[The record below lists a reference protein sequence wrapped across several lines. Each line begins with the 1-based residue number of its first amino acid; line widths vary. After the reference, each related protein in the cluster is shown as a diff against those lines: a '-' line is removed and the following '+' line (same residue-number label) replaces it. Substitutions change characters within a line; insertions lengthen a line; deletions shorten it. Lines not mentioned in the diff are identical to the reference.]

1 MYISNIKINSNNYM
15 KTIITLFCMCFSLV
29 AFSQTTVTGNVVDES
44 QEPTLGANITVMGV
58 AIGTSTDYEGNFT
71 LTVDQELPFSIQISS
86 IGYQTV
92 TQEVT
97 ANNQMFNITLI
108 EGDQL
113 DEIVLSASRTPESVR
128 ESPVTIE
135 RFDARDIKNATSPD
149 FYASLENLKG
159 VDINKG
165 SLTFSSLNT
174 RGFATFANTRFVQ
187 LVDGMDN
194 SSPALNFAIGN
205 FLGLNELDVQSVEL
219 LPGASSAL
227 YGANAFNG
235 ILFMTS
241 KSPFDD
247 QGVSVY
253 VKTGI
258 TSQQAAGDNNFYDFG
273 IRAAHKFSDKFAAK
287 ANFSYLQGTEW
298 YATDT
303 NQYNLNQAGTPDTVI
318 PFENQPAHDG
328 LNIYGDEVSLAA
340 NGIPTLRDFGSYLA
354 SIGALPASFIPL
366 LPEQNV
372 SRTGY
377 REQDVTTYEA
387 ASGKADF
394 SLNYRPTGGDLE
406 VVWNSKFGFGRTIYQ
421 GANRYQLDN
430 FLMQQHKLELR
441 SKDFFVRGYM
451 TSEDAGNSY
460 DMRFTG
466 INLAKVNANE
476 WFGSYIQNYLGATI
490 GGQNNEQAHAFARIQ
505 ADSATLPDGTPLTL
519 QPGTPS
525 YNAAYDQIIDN
536 PDVNEGSKFVDQ
548 TKMYVG
554 EGNYNFRSLLKDY
567 MDLQVG
573 GSYRQY
579 SLNSDGTIFTDY
591 DGPIEYGELGAYVQG
606 SKKFLAEER
615 LKLTASIRVDK
626 NDFFDAKFS
635 PRVSLNYSAGDK
647 KQHNIRGSF
656 QTGFR
661 NPDTQALFIGFD
673 VGRAILVGSSP
684 DNLDRRLP
692 GTDLTGQDVY
702 YNSYTRTSVEAFA
715 ATGDPTLLEATITPL
730 VQQEKVTA
738 FDIGYRGK
746 IGPINL
752 DANLYYNMYDGFIN
766 QKIVITPEN
775 GSTADGSAIA
785 DIVTGEY
792 DAFQVYTN
800 ATEQIQ
806 SYGFVVG
813 GNFKF
818 AENFVFGVNYTYSKF
833 DFDQA
838 KEPDFA
844 AGFNTPEN
852 QVKISIGNPELF
864 KNFGFNI
871 DGRYKGSYLWES
883 SIANAVMPEIYVVDA
898 QINYGIPAIKS
909 VIKAGATNLG
919 GNEYQSAVGTGFIG
933 SQYYISLTINN

>member
-44 QEPTLGANITVMGV
+44 QESILGANITLMGV
-58 AIGTSTDYEGNFT
+58 AIGTSTDYDGNFT
-71 LTVDQELPFSIQISS
+71 LTVDQELPFSIQISN
-86 IGYQTV
+86 IGYQTI

-97 ANNQMFNITLI
+97 ANNQMLNITLI

-303 NQYNLNQAGTPDTVI
+303 NQYNLNKPGTPDTVI

-328 LNIYGDEVSLAA
+328 LNIYGDEVSLGAQGTNLNEVGQSIEA
-340 NGIPTLRDFGSYLA
+340 LGLIPAGS
-354 SIGALPASFIPL
+354 SALIPAV
-366 LPEQNV
+366 NV

-466 INLAKVNANE
+466 INLSKVNATE
-476 WFGSYIQNYLGATI
+476 WFGLYAGTYLQSVLGGATDA
-490 GGQNNEQAHAFARIQ
+490 QAHAGARLQ
-505 ADSATLPDGTPLTL
+505 ADDAYTL
-519 QPGTPS
+519 QPGTAEF
-525 YNAAYDQIIDN
+525 NAAYDQIIDN

-647 KQHNIRGSF
+647 KQHNIRGSY

-684 DNLDRRLP
+684 DNLVRRLP
-692 GTDLTGQDVY
+692 GTDLTGQDAY
-702 YNSYTRTSVEAFA
+702 FNSYTRTSVEAFA
-715 ATGDPTLLEATITPL
+715 ATGDPTLLEATVTSL

-785 DIVTGEY
+785 DIVTGQY
-792 DAFQVYTN
+792 KAFQLYTN

-818 AENFVFGVNYTYSKF
+818 AENFVFGVNYTYAKF

-838 KEPDFA
+838 NEPDFA

-852 QVKISIGNPELF
+852 QVKISIGNPKLF

>member
-58 AIGTSTDYEGNFT
+58 AIGTSTDYDGNFT

-97 ANNQMFNITLI
+97 ANNQMVNITLI

-135 RFDARDIKNATSPD
+135 RFDTRDIKNATSPD

-303 NQYNLNQAGTPDTVI
+303 NQYKLNQPGTPDTVI

-328 LNIYGDEVSLAA
+328 LNIYGDEVSL
-340 NGIPTLRDFGSYLA
+340 
-354 SIGALPASFIPL
+354 GALGTNLNEVGQSIEALGLIPAGSSALIPAV
-366 LPEQNV
+366 NV

-466 INLAKVNANE
+466 INLSKVNATE
-476 WFGSYIQNYLGATI
+476 WFGLYAGTYLQSVLGGATDA
-490 GGQNNEQAHAFARIQ
+490 QAHAGARLQ
-505 ADSATLPDGTPLTL
+505 ADDAYTL
-519 QPGTPS
+519 QPGTAEF
-525 YNAAYDQIIDN
+525 NAAYDQIIDN

-647 KQHNIRGSF
+647 KQHNIRGSY

-692 GTDLTGQDVY
+692 GTDLTGQDAY
-702 YNSYTRTSVEAFA
+702 FNSYTRTSVEAFA
-715 ATGDPTLLEATITPL
+715 ATGDPTLLEATVTSL

-785 DIVTGEY
+785 DIVTGQY
-792 DAFQVYTN
+792 KAFQLYTN

-818 AENFVFGVNYTYSKF
+818 AENFVFGVNYTYAKF

-852 QVKISIGNPELF
+852 QVKISIGNSNLF

>member
-1 MYISNIKINSNNYM
+1 
-15 KTIITLFCMCFSLV
+15 MCFSLV
-29 AFSQTTVTGNVVDES
+29 AFSQTTITGNIVDES
-44 QEPTLGANITVMGV
+44 PEPVLGANIIIVGV
-58 AIGTSTDYEGNFT
+58 AVGTTTDFDGNFT
-71 LTVDQELPFSIQISS
+71 LTVDQAPPFSIEISS
-86 IGYQTV
+86 IGYQSV
-92 TQEVT
+92 TLEVT
-97 ANNQMFNITLI
+97 SNNQIFNISLN
-108 EGDQL
+108 EGDEL
-113 DEIVLSASRTPESVR
+113 DEIVISASRTPESVR

-135 RFDARDIKNATSPD
+135 RFDTRDIKNATSPD
-149 FYASLENLKG
+149 FYSSLENLKG

-165 SLTFSSLNT
+165 SLTFNSLNT

-194 SSPALNFAIGN
+194 ASPALNFAIGN
-205 FLGLNELDVQSVEL
+205 FLGMNELDVQSVEL

-241 KSPFDD
+241 KSPFDYE
-247 QGVSVY
+247 GISVY

-273 IRAAHKFSDKFAAK
+273 IRAAYKFSDKFAAK
-287 ANFSYLQGTEW
+287 ASFSYLQGTEW

-303 NQYNLNQAGTPDTVI
+303 NQYNLRSPGLPDEII

-328 LNIYGDEVSLAA
+328 LNIYGDEVSL
-340 NGIPTLRDFGSYLA
+340 
-354 SIGALPASFIPL
+354 GALGTNLNEVGLALEAQGIIPAGSSALIPAV
-366 LPEQNV
+366 NV

-377 REQDVTTYEA
+377 REQDVTDYEA
-387 ASGKADF
+387 ASGKADY

-406 VVWNSKFGFGRTIYQ
+406 LVWNSKFGFGRTIYQ

-451 TSEDAGNSY
+451 INETAGNSY

-466 INLAKVNANE
+466 INLAKVNAHE
-476 WFGSYIQNYLGATI
+476 WFGTYAGNYLGAKLA
-490 GGQNNEQAHAFARIQ
+490 GQNNQQAHAFARIQ
-505 ADSATLPDGTPLTL
+505 ADDAYTL
-519 QPGTPS
+519 QPGTAA
-525 YNAAYDQIIDN
+525 YNTAYDQIISD
-536 PDVNEGSKFVDQ
+536 PDVNSGSKFIDK

-573 GSYRQY
+573 GSYRRY

-591 DGPIEYGELGAYVQG
+591 DGPIEYGEYGAYVQA

-615 LKLTASIRVDK
+615 MKLTASIRVDK
-626 NDFFDAKFS
+626 NQYFDAKLS

-692 GTDLTGQDVY
+692 GTDLTGRDAY
-702 YNSYTRTSVEAFA
+702 FDSYTRTSVEAFA
-715 ATGDPTLLEATITPL
+715 ATGNPALLEVAKTQL
-730 VQQEKVTA
+730 VEQEKVTA
-738 FDIGYRGK
+738 FDLGYRGK
-746 IGPINL
+746 VGPINL
-752 DANLYYNMYDGFIN
+752 DANVYYNIYNGFIN

-775 GSTADGSAIA
+775 GSTSDASGIA
-785 DIVTGEY
+785 DIVTGQY
-792 DAFQVYTN
+792 QAFQVYTN
-800 ATEQIQ
+800 STTEVK
-806 SYGFVVG
+806 SYGFVIG
-813 GNFKF
+813 GSIKF
-818 AENFVFGVNYTYSKF
+818 AKNFIFGANYTYAKF

-838 KEPDFA
+838 KDPDFS
-844 AGFNTPEN
+844 AGFNTPQN
-852 QVKISIGNPELF
+852 QVKISIGNSNLF

-871 DGRYKGSYLWES
+871 DGRYKGDYLWES
-883 SIANAVMPEIYVVDA
+883 SIANAEMPETYLVDA
-898 QINYGIPAIKS
+898 QINYGIPSIKS
-909 VIKAGATNLG
+909 VIKVGATNLG
-919 GNEYQSAVGTGFIG
+919 GKEYQSAVGTGNIG

>member
-58 AIGTSTDYEGNFT
+58 AIGTSTDYDGNFT

-86 IGYQTV
+86 IGYQTI

-97 ANNQMFNITLI
+97 ANNQMLNITLI

-247 QGVSVY
+247 QGISVY

-303 NQYNLNQAGTPDTVI
+303 NQYNLNKPGTPDTVI

-328 LNIYGDEVSLAA
+328 LNIYGDEVSL
-340 NGIPTLRDFGSYLA
+340 
-354 SIGALPASFIPL
+354 GALGTNLNEVGQSIEALGLIPAGSSALIPAV
-366 LPEQNV
+366 NV

-394 SLNYRPTGGDLE
+394 SLNYKPTGGDLE

-466 INLAKVNANE
+466 INLSKINATE
-476 WFGSYIQNYLGATI
+476 WFGLYAGTYLQSVLGGATDA
-490 GGQNNEQAHAFARIQ
+490 QAHAGARLQ
-505 ADSATLPDGTPLTL
+505 ADDAYTL
-519 QPGTPS
+519 QPGTAEF
-525 YNAAYDQIIDN
+525 NAAYDQIIDD
-536 PDVNEGSKFVDQ
+536 PDVNAGSKFVDQ

-647 KQHNIRGSF
+647 KQHNIRGSY

-692 GTDLTGQDVY
+692 GTDLTGQDAY
-702 YNSYTRTSVEAFA
+702 FNSYTRTSVEAFA
-715 ATGDPTLLEATITPL
+715 ATGDPTLLEATVTSL

-785 DIVTGEY
+785 DIVTGQY
-792 DAFQVYTN
+792 KAFQLYTN

-818 AENFVFGVNYTYSKF
+818 AENFVFGVNYTYAKF

-838 KEPDFA
+838 NEPDFA

-852 QVKISIGNPELF
+852 QVKISIGNPKLF

>member
-1 MYISNIKINSNNYM
+1 
-15 KTIITLFCMCFSLV
+15 
-29 AFSQTTVTGNVVDES
+29 
-44 QEPTLGANITVMGV
+44 
-58 AIGTSTDYEGNFT
+58 
-71 LTVDQELPFSIQISS
+71 
-86 IGYQTV
+86 
-92 TQEVT
+92 
-97 ANNQMFNITLI
+97 
-108 EGDQL
+108 
-113 DEIVLSASRTPESVR
+113 
-128 ESPVTIE
+128 
-135 RFDARDIKNATSPD
+135 
-149 FYASLENLKG
+149 
-159 VDINKG
+159 
-165 SLTFSSLNT
+165 
-174 RGFATFANTRFVQ
+174 
-187 LVDGMDN
+187 
-194 SSPALNFAIGN
+194 
-205 FLGLNELDVQSVEL
+205 
-219 LPGASSAL
+219 
-227 YGANAFNG
+227 
-235 ILFMTS
+235 
-241 KSPFDD
+241 
-247 QGVSVY
+247 
-253 VKTGI
+253 
-258 TSQQAAGDNNFYDFG
+258 
-273 IRAAHKFSDKFAAK
+273 
-287 ANFSYLQGTEW
+287 
-298 YATDT
+298 
-303 NQYNLNQAGTPDTVI
+303 
-318 PFENQPAHDG
+318 
-328 LNIYGDEVSLAA
+328 
-340 NGIPTLRDFGSYLA
+340 
-354 SIGALPASFIPL
+354 
-366 LPEQNV
+366 
-372 SRTGY
+372 
-377 REQDVTTYEA
+377 
-387 ASGKADF
+387 
-394 SLNYRPTGGDLE
+394 
-406 VVWNSKFGFGRTIYQ
+406 
-421 GANRYQLDN
+421 
-430 FLMQQHKLELR
+430 
-441 SKDFFVRGYM
+441 
-451 TSEDAGNSY
+451 
-460 DMRFTG
+460 
-466 INLAKVNANE
+466 
-476 WFGSYIQNYLGATI
+476 
-490 GGQNNEQAHAFARIQ
+490 
-505 ADSATLPDGTPLTL
+505 
-519 QPGTPS
+519 
-525 YNAAYDQIIDN
+525 
-536 PDVNEGSKFVDQ
+536 
-548 TKMYVG
+548 MYVG

-692 GTDLTGQDVY
+692 GTDLTGQDAY
-702 YNSYTRTSVEAFA
+702 FNSYTRTSVEAFA
-715 ATGDPTLLEATITPL
+715 ATGDPTLLEATVTSL

-785 DIVTGEY
+785 DIVTGQY

-818 AENFVFGVNYTYSKF
+818 AENFVFGVNYTYAKF

-838 KEPDFA
+838 NEPDFA

>member
-1 MYISNIKINSNNYM
+1 M
-15 KTIITLFCMCFSLV
+15 KTIITLFCMCFSLI
-29 AFSQTTVTGNVVDES
+29 AFSQTTITGNILDES
-44 QEPTLGANITVMGV
+44 LEPVLGANIIIVDV
-58 AIGTSTDYEGNFT
+58 ANGTSTDFDGNFT
-71 LTVDQELPFSIQISS
+71 LTVDQATPFSIEISS
-86 IGYQTV
+86 IGYQSV
-92 TQEVT
+92 TLEVT
-97 ANNQMFNITLI
+97 SNNQIFNISLI
-108 EGDQL
+108 EGDEL
-113 DEIVLSASRTPESVR
+113 DEIVISASRTPESVR

-135 RFDARDIKNATSPD
+135 RFDVRDIKNATSPD

-205 FLGLNELDVQSVEL
+205 FLGMNELDVQSVEL

-247 QGVSVY
+247 QGISVY

-303 NQYNLNQAGTPDTVI
+303 NQYNLNQAGTPDTII

-340 NGIPTLRDFGSYLA
+340 TPFGNLNGVGQYLEAEGIIPAGS
-354 SIGALPASFIPL
+354 SALIPAV
-366 LPEQNV
+366 NV

-377 REQDVTTYEA
+377 REQDVTTYKA

-406 VVWNSKFGFGRTIYQ
+406 LVWNSKFGFGRTIYQ

-451 TSEDAGNSY
+451 TAEDAGDSY

-466 INLAKVNANE
+466 INLAKINAEE
-476 WFGSYIQNYLGATI
+476 WFGTYAGTYLQSVIGGATDA
-490 GGQNNEQAHAFARIQ
+490 QAHAGARLQ
-505 ADSATLPDGTPLTL
+505 ADDAYTL
-519 QPGTPS
+519 QPGTAEF
-525 YNAAYDQIIDN
+525 NAAYDQIIDN

-684 DNLDRRLP
+684 DNLDRTLP
-692 GTDLTGQDVY
+692 GTDLTGQDAY
-702 YNSYTRTSVEAFA
+702 FDSYTRTSVEAFGA
-715 ATGDPTLLEATITPL
+715 AAAMGIIDPTLLEATVTPL

-738 FDIGYRGK
+738 LDIGYRGK

-775 GSTADGSAIA
+775 GSTSDASGVQDIA
-785 DIVTGEY
+785 TGQY
-792 DAFQVYTN
+792 KAFQLYTN

-818 AENFVFGVNYTYSKF
+818 AKNFVFGVNYTYAKF
-833 DFDQA
+833 DFKQEN
-838 KEPDFA
+838 EPDFS

-852 QVKISIGNPELF
+852 QVKISIGNPNLF

-919 GNEYQSAVGTGFIG
+919 GIEYQSAVGTGYIG

>member
-58 AIGTSTDYEGNFT
+58 AIGTSTDYDGNFT

-92 TQEVT
+92 IQEVT

-135 RFDARDIKNATSPD
+135 RFDTRDIKNATSPD

-303 NQYNLNQAGTPDTVI
+303 NQYNLNKPGTPDTVI

-328 LNIYGDEVSLAA
+328 LNIYGDEVSLGLLGTNLNEVGQSIEAL
-340 NGIPTLRDFGSYLA
+340 GLIPAGS
-354 SIGALPASFIPL
+354 SALIPAV
-366 LPEQNV
+366 NV

-466 INLAKVNANE
+466 INLSKINATE
-476 WFGSYIQNYLGATI
+476 WFGLYAGTYLQSVLGGATDA
-490 GGQNNEQAHAFARIQ
+490 QAHAGARLQ
-505 ADSATLPDGTPLTL
+505 ADDAYTL
-519 QPGTPS
+519 QPGTAEF
-525 YNAAYDQIIDN
+525 NAAYDQIIDN

-647 KQHNIRGSF
+647 KQHNIRGSY

-692 GTDLTGQDVY
+692 GTDLTGQDAY
-702 YNSYTRTSVEAFA
+702 FNSYTRTSVEAFA
-715 ATGDPTLLEATITPL
+715 ATGDPTLLEATVTSL

-785 DIVTGEY
+785 DIVTGQY
-792 DAFQVYTN
+792 KAFQLYTN

-818 AENFVFGVNYTYSKF
+818 AENFVFGVNYTYAKF

-838 KEPDFA
+838 NEPDFA

-852 QVKISIGNPELF
+852 QVKISIGNPKLF

>member
-1 MYISNIKINSNNYM
+1 MYISALKINSNKYM
-15 KTIITLFCMCFSLV
+15 KTIITLFCMCFSLI
-29 AFSQTTVTGNVVDES
+29 AFSQTTITGNILDES
-44 QEPTLGANITVMGV
+44 LEPVLGANIIIVDV
-58 AIGTSTDYEGNFT
+58 AVGTTTDFDGNFT
-71 LTVDQELPFSIQISS
+71 LTVDQAPPFSIEISS
-86 IGYQTV
+86 IGYQSV
-92 TQEVT
+92 TLEVIS
-97 ANNQMFNITLI
+97 NNQIFNISLI

-113 DEIVLSASRTPESVR
+113 DEVVVSASRTPESVR

-135 RFDARDIKNATSPD
+135 RFDTRDIKNATSPD

-205 FLGLNELDVQSVEL
+205 FLGLNELDVQSIEL

-235 ILFMTS
+235 ILFMNS

-247 QGVSVY
+247 QGISVY
-253 VKTGI
+253 VKTGV

-273 IRAAHKFSDKFAAK
+273 IRAAYKFSDKFAAK

-303 NQYNLNQAGTPDTVI
+303 NQYNLYEAGAPDTII

-328 LNIYGDEVSLAA
+328 LNIYGDAVSLGAIGTNLNEVGLA
-340 NGIPTLRDFGSYLA
+340 LEQAGIIPIGGS
-354 SIGALPASFIPL
+354 ALIPAV
-366 LPEQNV
+366 NV

-377 REQDVTTYEA
+377 REQDVTTYKA

-406 VVWNSKFGFGRTIYQ
+406 LVWNSKFGFGRTIYQ
-421 GANRYQLDN
+421 GDNRYQLDN

-466 INLAKVNANE
+466 INLAKINAQE
-476 WFGSYIQNYLGATI
+476 WFGTYAGNYFAAKLS
-490 GGQNNEQAHAFARIQ
+490 GQNNEQAHAFARIQ
-505 ADSATLPDGTPLTL
+505 ADNGTASDGSPLTL
-519 QPGTPS
+519 QPGTTAF
-525 YNAAYDQIIDN
+525 NNAYDQIIDD
-536 PDVNEGSKFVDQ
+536 PDVNTGSKFVDQ

-579 SLNSDGTIFTDY
+579 SLNSNGTIFTDY
-591 DGPIEYGELGAYVQG
+591 DGPIEYGEYGAYVQG

-615 LKLTASIRVDK
+615 LKLTASIRIDK
-626 NDFFDAKFS
+626 NQYFDAKFS
-635 PRVSLNYSAGDK
+635 PRVSLNYSAGDQ

-673 VGRAILVGSSP
+673 VGRAIIVGSSP
-684 DNLDRRLP
+684 DNLDRDLP
-692 GTDLTGQDVY
+692 GTDLTGRDAY
-702 YNSYTRTSVEAFA
+702 FDSYTRTSVEAFA
-715 ATGDPTLLEATITPL
+715 ATGDPTLLEAVVTPL

-752 DANLYYNMYDGFIN
+752 DANLYYNIYDGFIN
-766 QKIVITPEN
+766 QQIVITPEN
-775 GSTADGSAIA
+775 GSTSDGSGIA
-785 DIVTGEY
+785 DIVTGQY
-792 DAFQVYTN
+792 QAFQLYTN
-800 ATEQIQ
+800 STEQIK

-818 AENFVFGVNYTYSKF
+818 AKNFVFGVNYTYAKF
-833 DFDQA
+833 DFDQE
-838 KEPDFA
+838 KEPDFS

-852 QVKISIGNPELF
+852 QVKISIGNSNLF

-919 GNEYQSAVGTGFIG
+919 GIEYQSAVGTGYIG